1 MAELQTAADAQAG
14 TGDQVAPEQAAPI
27 ARSDTLVNAS
37 AAGGGVAHQIADRVA
52 SEASTLTAQTGR
64 PDAPTFAV
72 KHEPAA
78 KVLHIQ
84 LQPDGLGTVT
94 IRMSVKD
101 QSLRLDLEVGRG
113 ETAHLIQRD
122 RETLSALLRSAGY
135 LIDGVDVRIADPA
148 GANAQTG
155 SGQANTPMQGGGQS
169 GSSQAEGRSPG
180 ERSQDGGR
188 RTSAGTML
196 LAMGAMV
203 KTNKLVMLL
212 AAAAFTFSVTS
223 AAAGTQ
229 TNLCEREMVRAAEKH
244 GVPLGML
251 YAVGL
256 TETGRGDSLR
266 PYALNIEGRASYDDD
281 KATALRRFEGAR
293 AGGAKLIDVGCMQI
307 NHHFHARQFGSVDQM
322 FEPAANVDYAAR
334 FLKELKAREGNWTMA
349 VARYHAGP
357 NNDPAQKRYVC
368 RVITNMVA
376 TGFGAWTGQSRA
388 FCQR

>member
-1 MAELQTAADAQAG
+1 M
-14 TGDQVAPEQAAPI
+14 
-27 ARSDTLVNAS
+27 
-37 AAGGGVAHQIADRVA
+37 
-52 SEASTLTAQTGR
+52 
-64 PDAPTFAV
+64 
-72 KHEPAA
+72 
-78 KVLHIQ
+78 
-84 LQPDGLGTVT
+84 VT
-94 IRMSVKD
+94 
-101 QSLRLDLEVGRG
+101 
-113 ETAHLIQRD
+113 
-122 RETLSALLRSAGY
+122 
-135 LIDGVDVRIADPA
+135 
-148 GANAQTG
+148 
-155 SGQANTPMQGGGQS
+155 
-169 GSSQAEGRSPG
+169 
-180 ERSQDGGR
+180 
-188 RTSAGTML
+188 
-196 LAMGAMV
+196 
-203 KTNKLVMLL
+203 TNKLVMQL

-368 RVITNMVA
+368 RVISQHGRDGLRRVDRPIARVLPALNVYGGLTESVIFRHRDAPAGTN
-376 TGFGAWTGQSRA
+376 
-388 FCQR
+388 